1 MADFRPAVRRDGF
14 RTESLLDELLVY
26 DLERKKAHCLNG
38 TAAVVYELGDGSR
51 SVAEIARTLAERTGV
66 PADEGLVW
74 FGLDQLRQQGLLD
87 TGAAPPAAPAPGST
101 RRELMTRLGLA
112 AAVLPAVLSISLP
125 RPASAQLVSP
135 GPTGPTG
142 PGPTPGPTPTT

>member
-26 DLERKKAHCLNG
+26 DLDRKKAHCLNG
-38 TAAVVYELGDGSR
+38 TAAVVYELADGSR

-74 FGLDQLRQQGLLD
+74 FGLEQLRHQGLLHA
-87 TGAAPPAAPAPGST
+87 GAPLSPAPGST